1 MDTYELQVYQNG
13 SWQFDSYYDDRD
25 LVLSEA
31 EMIDAAGRYLGV
43 RVLEE
48 RFNEERQTS
57 SYATVFS
64 RLRKNDEI
72 GGSPSRDARA
82 GTAGAAGAAASG
94 ASERSSGGA
103 RTGAGERKSGGAR
116 TGARKSKKAGGNVT
130 WLLMGGI
137 AMVVI
142 GIGLIIVLR
151 EFSGSI

>member
-31 EMIDAAGRYLGV
+31 ERIDTAGRYLGV

-48 RFNEERQTS
+48 TFNEERESS
-57 SYATVFS
+57 SYKTIFS
-64 RLRKNDEI
+64 RLKKNDLI
-72 GGSPSRDARA
+72 GGPQSQGART
-82 GTAGAAGAAASG
+82 GTAEAAASG
-94 ASERSSGGA
+94 AGERRSGGA
-103 RTGAGERKSGGAR
+103 RTS
-116 TGARKSKKAGGNVT
+116 ARKSKKSGGNVT

-137 AMVVI
+137 ALVVI
-142 GIGLIIVLR
+142 GIGLILVLR